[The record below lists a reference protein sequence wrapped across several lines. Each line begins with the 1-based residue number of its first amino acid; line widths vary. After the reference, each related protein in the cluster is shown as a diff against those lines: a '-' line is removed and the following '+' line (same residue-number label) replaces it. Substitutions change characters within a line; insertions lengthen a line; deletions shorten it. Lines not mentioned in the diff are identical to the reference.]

1 MLQINTRHNAV
12 VCRHMRY
19 LPTNLT
25 VSTCNTRSRGTLIS
39 GNQFNQ
45 LANRLTSIIGA
56 LMICAICDIKI
67 HTAKLLI
74 YYSCPT
80 IETRRRK
87 ILLLYSKSI
96 HVRLNQ

>member
-1 MLQINTRHNAV
+1 MLYITTRDNIVA
-12 VCRHMRY
+12 CRHMRY

-25 VSTCNTRSRGTLIS
+25 VSTCNMRSRGTLIF

-74 YYSCPT
+74 YYSCSI
-80 IETRRRK
+80 IEMRR
-87 ILLLYSKSI
+87 
-96 HVRLNQ
+96 

>member
-1 MLQINTRHNAV
+1 MLLTITRDNAV
-12 VCRHMRY
+12 TCHRHMRY
-19 LPTNLT
+19 LSTNLT
-25 VSTCNTRSRGTLIS
+25 VLTRNARSRGTLIS

-74 YYSCPT
+74 YYSCST
-80 IETRRRK
+80 IEMR
-87 ILLLYSKSI
+87 S
-96 HVRLNQ
+96 VCVCV